1 MEGYEGNDFGPTLV
15 MPSETT
21 PTDLVEEDIPSRG
34 DMVFNTYSIDKYF
47 VKCGFVSGGTQNPP
61 CDKKLLNVADTMVIL
76 FTKSQSQ
83 ITKPAPPP
91 HSNLYGCMFKHIGTI
106 SANQLAPKR
115 LRFSV
120 KILDMPKGIFGVHY
134 IDLRVVISIW
144 HEDTR
149 EDPD

>member
-1 MEGYEGNDFGPTLV
+1 MWKVYEGNDFGPTLV

-83 ITKPAPPP
+83 ITKPAPPLIATCKGVCL
-91 HSNLYGCMFKHIGTI
+91 STLAQ
-106 SANQLAPKR
+106 SAPIKWPRNDSDLA
-115 LRFSV
+115 
-120 KILDMPKGIFGVHY
+120 
-134 IDLRVVISIW
+134 
-144 HEDTR
+144 
-149 EDPD
+149 